1 MNQIGISFS
10 ESIMHIAYS
19 LNGQVKSITRV
30 PYPFAFSYESLF
42 NEENVTALAEVLKS
56 KINEEQG
63 AELEI
68 CVSLPMNY
76 VHIKKIAL
84 PTEADSSMI
93 QAQVEWEF
101 KNYLSGDIEQYKIIN
116 TQIEFLYETYREVI
130 FVALKKEI
138 LKAISLLAE
147 KSEAVLKK
155 VVPVNYLVEEIL
167 TEDEKKNNALVIKLE
182 NTHINSQL
190 FINGKYYHSYL
201 DNAQDKTTETAQ
213 RLFEISKN
221 RFMETEN
228 ILEQLPFIQDPQL
241 NCYIYGDGLT
251 PPVEKLFKENFTNPV
266 IKLVSTQK
274 EKSDSGLEAI
284 QVLLS

>member
-10 ESIMHIAYS
+10 ESIMHIANS
-19 LNGQVKSITRV
+19 LDDQIHSVTRV
-30 PYPFAFSYESLF
+30 PYPFAFSYENLF
-42 NEENVTALAEVLKS
+42 SEENIKALAQVLKS
-56 KINEEQG
+56 KINEAQG
-63 AELEI
+63 TEPEI
-68 CVSLPMNY
+68 YVSLPMNY

-84 PTEADSSMI
+84 PPEAESSMI

-101 KNYLSGDIEQYKIIN
+101 KNYLSGDINQYKIIN

-138 LKAISLLAE
+138 LNAMSLLAE
-147 KSEAVLKK
+147 KSETVLKK

-167 TEDEKKNNALVIKLE
+167 TEDEKKNNALVIKLD

-190 FINGKYYHSYL
+190 FIDGKYYHSYL
-201 DNAQDKTTETAQ
+201 DSTQNNTTETEQ
-213 RLFEISKN
+213 SLFDISKN

-228 ILEQLPFIQDPQL
+228 MLDQLPFIQNPQL
-241 NCYIYGDGLT
+241 KCYIYGDGLT